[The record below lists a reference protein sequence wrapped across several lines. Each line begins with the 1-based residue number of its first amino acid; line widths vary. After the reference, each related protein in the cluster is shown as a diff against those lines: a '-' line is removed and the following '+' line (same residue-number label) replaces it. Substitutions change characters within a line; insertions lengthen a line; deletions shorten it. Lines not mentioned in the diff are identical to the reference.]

1 MYTGDTCLVLPLAVK
16 DLAHE
21 RHLSGGRHES
31 DVINVFVCL
40 FVIIFDLA
48 WSRKRDFRQLEHFFF
63 YYLFV
68 LKATQNV
75 M

>member
-1 MYTGDTCLVLPLAVK
+1 MKVMSLTFL
-16 DLAHE
+16 
-21 RHLSGGRHES
+21 
-31 DVINVFVCL
+31 FCL